1 MMRRPILVAQ
11 KIKETWE
18 GITKKCKIKRN
29 EMKKW
34 KKIMPRWCL
43 SKTELLQKGIFFR
56 TQYICMRNIIFTKVW
71 NQVLDQFKK
80 LINTVV
86 LVNSISNSFIK
97 KNSPANK
104 LSSSALTMFFFGIP
118 N

>member
-43 SKTELLQKGIFFR
+43 SKTELLQKGIFFFAL
-56 TQYICMRNIIFTKVW
+56 NIFAWEILFLQK
-71 NQVLDQFKK
+71 FE
-80 LINTVV
+80 
-86 LVNSISNSFIK
+86 IK
-97 KNSPANK
+97 Y
-104 LSSSALTMFFFGIP
+104 
-118 N
+118 